1 MRSRSPCPNIYL
13 ALEMFEESEF
23 DDDLAAKKTG
33 KLFLYLLLLAYTGLT
48 LHLLLFVVDVLF
60 LDLHSFMLMMNL

>member
-1 MRSRSPCPNIYL
+1 MRSRFPCPNIYL
-13 ALEMFEESEF
+13 ALEAFEDSEF

-48 LHLLLFVVDVLF
+48 LHL
-60 LDLHSFMLMMNL
+60 